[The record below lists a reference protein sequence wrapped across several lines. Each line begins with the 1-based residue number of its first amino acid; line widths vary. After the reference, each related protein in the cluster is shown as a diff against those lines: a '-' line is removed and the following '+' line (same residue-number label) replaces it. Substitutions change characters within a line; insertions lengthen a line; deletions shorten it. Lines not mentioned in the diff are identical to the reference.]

1 MKILKP
7 GKVNLACLIFGH
19 TYEMRGIEN
28 RYIGNGEQEFTHTC
42 CRCGKKERVILD
54 ERWLGLPPRNK
65 E

>member
-19 TYEMRGIEN
+19 RQKLSDIEN
-28 RYIGNGEQEFTHTC
+28 RYIGNGMYEFTHTC
-42 CRCGKKERVILD
+42 IRCGQKATYELSEKA
-54 ERWLGLPPRNK
+54 LGLPPRDK